1 MATFVATPS
10 NRLHGCFKVKNL
22 TPQRHSGQTTA
33 HWNKLLHLD
42 SLRGYLSNLTWYT
55 HAKDESIVK
64 YTFLMI
70 SSLFL

>member
-42 SLRGYLSNLTWYT
+42 SLRRYLSNLT
-55 HAKDESIVK
+55 
-64 YTFLMI
+64 
-70 SSLFL
+70 